1 MENGRVLCVLVS
13 NLEGA
18 VLYERFY
25 ARLSELERADLRAA
39 AAATASTLFAS
50 AATTTRSADASSID
64 GREAVGRHR

>member
-25 ARLSELERADLRAA
+25 SRLSELDRADLRAA
-39 AAATASTLFAS
+39 AAATASTLFA
-50 AATTTRSADASSID
+50 RSDAIN